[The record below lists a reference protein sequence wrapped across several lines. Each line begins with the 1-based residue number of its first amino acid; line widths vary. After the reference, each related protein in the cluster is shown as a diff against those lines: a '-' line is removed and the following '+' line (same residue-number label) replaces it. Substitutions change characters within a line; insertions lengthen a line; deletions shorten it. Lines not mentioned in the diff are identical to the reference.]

1 MVDWVYLSLL
11 IVKSYQAGGDL
22 LALLGF
28 EGNA

>member
-11 IVKSYQAGGDL
+11 IVKSCQTGSDL

>member
-1 MVDWVYLSLL
+1 MADWVCLSSL
-11 IVKSYQAGGDL
+11 IVKSYQAGSDL